1 MESALHD
8 ILIHTYNADP
18 SLRKQAETALDQF
31 VITDGALFVLLSFVG
46 NQTMHRD
53 LRQAA
58 GIIIKNKICQ
68 LWREVAGDVNDPEQR
83 VFLQPADKHQARG
96 ILLDVLLVETDNS
109 IRGLMAEAIKSVAE
123 VTDPHSY
130 LS

>member
-123 VTDPHSY
+123 VTDSLSY